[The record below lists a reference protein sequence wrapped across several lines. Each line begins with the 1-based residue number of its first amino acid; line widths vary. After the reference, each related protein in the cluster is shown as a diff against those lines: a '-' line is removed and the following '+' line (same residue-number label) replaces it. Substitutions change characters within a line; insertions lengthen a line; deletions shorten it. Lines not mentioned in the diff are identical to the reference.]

1 MSSKLEIGYIVKI
14 RPIHDQSIYSGK
26 EGVIVEKRH
35 IGPDWIYTVSVFD
48 DASTTGQ
55 RSFYEFELLE
65 TKVGSRD
72 RKLRE
77 IGI

>member
-26 EGVIVEKRH
+26 EGVIVDKRH

-55 RSFYEFELLE
+55 RSFYEFELSE